1 MIPTKALFRSELSDV
16 VRDVEHDGFAM
27 VPEVVD
33 GLTIDSLLNDLQLV
47 RGDGAV
53 KRKGDLPFGIRNFV
67 KLVPSARRLAG
78 SEAVVTIARA
88 FVGDGAKLVRSLF
101 FDKIAEANWKV
112 AWHQDR
118 TIAVRRRNEAD
129 GFGPWTIKAG
139 VPHVQPPDSV
149 LENMIALRIHL
160 DDANEL
166 NGALRVIAGS
176 HRMGRLSQ
184 TVIQELK
191 ERPAAICAATRGS
204 ILVMRPLLLHSS
216 SACSEP
222 THRRVIHLEF
232 AGSGLPDGLD
242 WNES

>member
-1 MIPTKALFRSELSDV
+1 V
-16 VRDVEHDGFAM
+16 V
-27 VPEVVD
+27 
-33 GLTIDSLLNDLQLV
+33 N
-47 RGDGAV
+47 
-53 KRKGDLPFGIRNFV
+53 
-67 KLVPSARRLAG
+67 
-78 SEAVVTIARA
+78 IARA

-118 TIAVRRRNEAD
+118 TIAVRRRIEAD

-160 DDANEL
+160 DDTNEL

-184 TVIQELK
+184 TLIQELK
-191 ERPAAICAATRGS
+191 ERPAAICVASRGS

-222 THRRVIHLEF
+222 THRRVIHFEF
-232 AGSGLPDGLD
+232 AGSGLPGGLD
-242 WNES
+242 WSES